1 MKENESG
8 DETEMWSG
16 EDNCAKTLP
25 ERPHRGHWKYYHKNK
40 NKNEKNSASLFGSL
54 I

>member
-1 MKENESG
+1 MKQNESG
-8 DETEMWSG
+8 DKAEIWSG
-16 EDNCAKTLP
+16 EGNYAKTLP
-25 ERPHRGHWKYYHKNK
+25 ERPQWSHWKYYYKNK